1 MDSAIEPLKALAARI
16 GAEQQKANDAIMKEI
31 TTRASQLFDS
41 LTTSREKLVEELV
54 QATAAVATFKA
65 GLLEDVEG
73 PIVGKNVTDTKEA
86 SIRRLSGGDN
96 VEQTFATLQTGPL
109 SQAGFSVR
117 QMVSLQDEIK
127 KLADAGIKI
136 SIDEILRARQQLIK
150 DAGFDP
156 NDNASIRRLQE
167 SRNGGI
173 RFRGINP
180 TINDPNAPSTFTP
193 NYETKTG
200 NPFAF
205 LNEDYEFADGGMV
218 PGQGNRD
225 SVEAMLTPGEFVM
238 TKKATKAIGA
248 ARLSAMNKR
257 KGFANGGLVGGSA
270 RGGFTGSIEMP
281 SFGDLIDNVDKVFQ
295 TYDDGASKLLDKRI
309 SETLKE
315 SDTKVSSHLIDLIQ
329 QQLDLKALL
338 ILIARATDVTAK
350 VLLREQGPNSFNVYD
365 KTGDKNASET
375 TKKLTDIERA
385 SAANSPAMMPET
397 TVAGRPGFAGK
408 PTYRKTK
415 FGIKPG
421 GGGDHEG
428 FQEAVGA
435 SEDFGYRPPSSSASR
450 GQSRGTMPTAPSPS
464 DVGAPKTRE
473 GLDRAWKKYNEAMDI
488 YESGGFQGDAP
499 RAPNEK
505 GGAGRSSRRS
515 SGKGGLLQ
523 RIRDKRAGK
532 GQGASGVTGTSG
544 ATGASGTFFVSTE
557 MNEMRSPPSRSAFDS
572 DTAGTT
578 KKDPPKTTIANAK
591 VGGIPQPTGFSSEFP
606 KFRTGD
612 SSPKEPR
619 FRPPSQSVK
628 EFESNDPG
636 TNALDELELRAQR
649 QKALNDLQA
658 STVVQGTSGPA
669 RSATPMDTTFEDAR
683 NRIKEENRLPD
694 SLEGRSSEE
703 TSKLSASN
711 FELIRAMLVL
721 EGSINGVKLDPKDIT
736 DAMVRSRI
744 MQDASPEQRVEKV
757 VNEML
762 SANMIEGGEF
772 GGAQRASG
780 MQAMVDQMRND
791 PSVGLQSDKE
801 KLAAEVAFRD
811 RAAREG
817 IASGPVG
824 MSMKEK
830 TDRLEARTSNVLR
843 KRTQEG
849 VTTFGGGEQAKRDA
863 ATEERMKGVKLKGLA
878 TGRLDERIPGLGQ
891 AVQEGRTNFGRSGA
905 ITTTGLSQG
914 TSRATT
920 GLDAYRDIKDL
931 EDQRKFGRGMSDDDL
946 TFDVLGLGGKGKTS
960 LDFGQK
966 EKDLKLLQAN
976 SRERTKRQNELFDEF
991 QKQGAGKEENRVRGF
1006 GGSLSPQM
1014 SQEEYDKQFAEIEG
1028 SSFLGNKFMTA
1039 GERTERLTP
1048 DKYGNSKGGFG
1059 KFVSQEARRAS
1070 EAKADA
1076 REQQYNRMGVAPVGS
1091 EQAALLDADMSAAT
1105 TARVQMSNKEK
1116 AAEYLRSQSSFNLPD
1131 VTAENITDEQV
1142 SSAIRQKQA
1151 EAKNKVLQDSKD
1163 KFKAKPPAPKTTA
1176 KTAAERGDEK
1186 RAKIKAD
1193 IAEKNRP
1200 DRLYDDKARDTLQE
1214 QFEKGGMKSGEAKE
1228 KAQKEVDKRRLK
1240 QEALDQLNPAARRSY
1255 EQGRSKLPIDEN
1267 VETKVKEL
1275 EEKRAEKRA
1284 ADQAAK
1290 EARKAQEK
1298 ADKKAKKKANNQP
1311 SWRNLW
1317 GMAGGGGGGGAQ
1329 PTSLLQD
1336 AAQTQQGA
1344 NQPAQYAGGRPP
1356 RFDTIGPPDYRSGA
1370 HALDGAV
1377 DYKGGNAT
1385 QEAGGRPPGMSD
1397 ADYAS
1402 AMNER
1407 PKPGKVYPDGSTQSI
1422 PSLRNDTPGGGPR
1435 APQEAGG
1442 LPIYPKTNIPSL
1454 DQAAGMATGG
1464 PAGGA
1469 GAGIM
1474 GPDAKAIAAMNNL
1487 ATALNGV
1494 SGGIEIK
1501 ITEPVEVKLDS
1512 GSLIPKIKEIV
1523 TEAVKNSAGNA
1534 AVGNGNSQMIS
1545 ATVSSPTQN

>member
-1 MDSAIEPLKALAARI
+1 M
-16 GAEQQKANDAIMKEI
+16 
-31 TTRASQLFDS
+31 
-41 LTTSREKLVEELV
+41 
-54 QATAAVATFKA
+54 
-65 GLLEDVEG
+65 LLG
-73 PIVGKNVTDTKEA
+73 
-86 SIRRLSGGDN
+86 
-96 VEQTFATLQTGPL
+96 
-109 SQAGFSVR
+109 
-117 QMVSLQDEIK
+117 
-127 KLADAGIKI
+127 
-136 SIDEILRARQQLIK
+136 
-150 DAGFDP
+150 
-156 NDNASIRRLQE
+156 
-167 SRNGGI
+167 
-173 RFRGINP
+173 
-180 TINDPNAPSTFTP
+180 
-193 NYETKTG
+193 
-200 NPFAF
+200 
-205 LNEDYEFADGGMV
+205 
-218 PGQGNRD
+218 
-225 SVEAMLTPGEFVM
+225 
-238 TKKATKAIGA
+238 
-248 ARLSAMNKR
+248 LSAANKR

-270 RGGFTGSIEMP
+270 GGSGGFTGSIEMP

-385 SAANSPAMMPET
+385 NAADSPAMMPET
-397 TVAGRPGFAGK
+397 TVTGRPGFAGK

-505 GGAGRSSRRS
+505 RGAGRSSRRS

-694 SLEGRSSEE
+694 NLEGRSSEE

-830 TDRLEARTSNVLR
+830 TDRLEGRVTGVDKLTGRANVLQG
-843 KRTQEG
+843 RTEES
-849 VTTFGGGEQAKRDA
+849 VTMFGGGEQAKRDA
-863 ATEERMKGVKLKGLA
+863 ATEERMKGVQLQGAGLYGETRSA
-878 TGRLDERIPGLGQ
+878 PSDQPRSEGASSMLDEFIPGLGK

-914 TSRATT
+914 TGRATT
-920 GLDAYRDIKDL
+920 RNDVDRDLRDL
-931 EDQRKFGRGMSDDDL
+931 KGERKYGRGMSDEDL
-946 TFDVLGLGGKGKTS
+946 TFDVLGLGGEGKTS

-1014 SQEEYDKQFAEIEG
+1014 SQEQYEKKYAEIEG

-1039 GERTERLTP
+1039 EETAASVAKRTVPMQE
-1048 DKYGNSKGGFG
+1048 KG
-1059 KFVSQEARRAS
+1059 SARA
-1070 EAKADA
+1070 ALDKADA
-1076 REQQYNRMGVAPVGS
+1076 DR
-1091 EQAALLDADMSAAT
+1091 SAAK
-1105 TARVQMSNKEK
+1105 TARVQMSTKEK

-1142 SSAIRQKQA
+1142 SSAIRQKQQ
-1151 EAKNKVLQDSKD
+1151 EAKNKTLQDAKD
-1163 KFKAKPPAPKTTA
+1163 RFKAKPSPAPGTKY
-1176 KTAAERGDEK
+1176 KSAADRGAEQ

-1193 IAEKNRP
+1193 LAEKNRP
-1200 DRLYDDKARDTLQE
+1200 DRLYDDKARTALED
-1214 QFEKGGMKSGEAKE
+1214 QFKESGIKPDEAKE

-1284 ADQAAK
+1284 ADQAAE
-1290 EARKAQEK
+1290 EARQAQKK
-1298 ADKKAKKKANNQP
+1298 ADKKAKK
-1311 SWRNLW
+1311 W
-1317 GMAGGGGGGGAQ
+1317 GMAGGKPAISAATFGGTSHYRPQKPKQTATTLDEAPAVNGRRPDVLLKNPPGGGG
-1329 PTSLLQD
+1329 SR
-1336 AAQTQQGA
+1336 
-1344 NQPAQYAGGRPP
+1344 PAGFRPRPP
-1356 RFDTIGPPDYRSGA
+1356 TGPLS
-1370 HALDGAV
+1370 
-1377 DYKGGNAT
+1377 N
-1385 QEAGGRPPGMSD
+1385 
-1397 ADYAS
+1397 
-1402 AMNER
+1402 
-1407 PKPGKVYPDGSTQSI
+1407 
-1422 PSLRNDTPGGGPR
+1422 LRLDTPTGGPL

-1442 LPIYPKTNIPSL
+1442 LPIYPTRNQGPASI
-1454 DQAAGMATGG
+1454 AAGGIPG
-1464 PAGGA
+1464 AGGA
-1469 GAGIM
+1469 PGAGGVPGAGGGIM

-1494 SGGIEIK
+1494 SGGIEIR

-1512 GSLIPKIKEIV
+1512 GSLIPKI
-1523 TEAVKNSAGNA
+1523 TEAVIKAVQNSAGNA
-1534 AVGNGNSQMIS
+1534 VNGNGKSQLDS
-1545 ATVSSPTQN
+1545 VTGESPTTNP